1 MKELENKMYEEWL
14 RELEFSLDK
23 RRLRGQPITV
33 NNYIKESFKL
43 GKKKNKERNISSGK
57 EQLGLEQAAQ
67 VAVGA
72 PTGLE

>member
-1 MKELENKMYEEWL
+1 MVKELENKMYEEWL

-43 GKKKNKERNISSGK
+43 GKKKIKKEIYLQGKSSWDWNR
-57 EQLGLEQAAQ
+57 L
-67 VAVGA
+67 
-72 PTGLE
+72 PR

>member
-1 MKELENKMYEEWL
+1 MVKELENKMYEEWL

-43 GKKKNKERNISSGK
+43 GKKK
-57 EQLGLEQAAQ
+57 
-67 VAVGA
+67 
-72 PTGLE
+72 